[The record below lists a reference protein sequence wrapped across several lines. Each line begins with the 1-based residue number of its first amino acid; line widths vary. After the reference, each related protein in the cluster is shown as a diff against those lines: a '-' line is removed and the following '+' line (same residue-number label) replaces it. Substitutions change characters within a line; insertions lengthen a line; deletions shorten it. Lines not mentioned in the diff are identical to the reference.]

1 MRAHN
6 LEDTRDQHTAFG
18 INPIIVSASILSPS
32 VSFCLDSVMQCCG
45 IIDVEGTTVSNEAK
59 VFQALHG
66 IYIPH
71 TKDQH
76 NLLLDDFPS
85 HLYRTAP
92 SQRQEDLVEIPY
104 GDMGF
109 ANEYETD
116 HIMNAFPTLYPYGV
130 GGFGDIN
137 RSISVSWD
145 RQMSALLLQ
154 SHRLFARHEAFMFV
168 IFNFFQRRQICLGA
182 KLFTKRSSLLEVR
195 ELLQKINYEEAHD
208 RLLVD
213 IAAGSKNVFSDP
225 VLNQLMQATSVPN
238 GMVRGSREYV
248 KRRRAEIMGLFISN
262 GAPVFFITINPDDSR
277 HPLMLSIWCSVT
289 GAEVTVPM
297 RHNFVQYHKKRLQMI
312 AEDPV
317 LQAVFFDVVFRAV
330 IHVLLG
336 FDNDPKV
343 GILGEV
349 SAHYDVIES
358 QGKGTLHA
366 HGLIWLTDGTFL
378 KLIDTIRGS
387 FIILSA
393 LLTLVF
399 SNESPRC
406 TASDVR

>member
-76 NLLLDDFPS
+76 NLLPDDFPS

-168 IFNFFQRRQICLGA
+168 IFNFFQRRHFASEPSCL
-182 KLFTKRSSLLEVR
+182 
-195 ELLQKINYEEAHD
+195 
-208 RLLVD
+208 
-213 IAAGSKNVFSDP
+213 
-225 VLNQLMQATSVPN
+225 PN
-238 GMVRGSREYV
+238 GQAFSR
-248 KRRRAEIMGLFISN
+248 
-262 GAPVFFITINPDDSR
+262 
-277 HPLMLSIWCSVT
+277 
-289 GAEVTVPM
+289 
-297 RHNFVQYHKKRLQMI
+297 
-312 AEDPV
+312 
-317 LQAVFFDVVFRAV
+317 
-330 IHVLLG
+330 
-336 FDNDPKV
+336 
-343 GILGEV
+343 
-349 SAHYDVIES
+349 
-358 QGKGTLHA
+358 
-366 HGLIWLTDGTFL
+366 
-378 KLIDTIRGS
+378 
-387 FIILSA
+387 
-393 LLTLVF
+393 
-399 SNESPRC
+399 
-406 TASDVR
+406 